1 MYFIKHCLRSRRG
14 RDETRINPVDRSNNS
29 ESIYHI
35 AQTRWPVKTL
45 KPGSPLFTYVG
56 ADDQNFTIPKTRAGL
71 YWFEIK
77 SVESASNGSAER
89 APGTVLLYAT
99 SSALD
104 HVPGVLYTS
113 EKEHRHRSLRFQQ
126 RRSKR
131 RLTISWNKRY
141 PSLRPLHSERY
152 DVLGVHVIS
161 EISEIRMYI
170 LRDLGAR
177 STHASM
183 TSSYECNLD
192 MEHLFFQPRRSSS
205 LKLLFS
211 CHLGLAAA
219 PVDALRGAKCSENS
233 SAFGSENWI
242 VLEGASPSG
251 HSGRSALRAADQ
263 ADAS

>member
-1 MYFIKHCLRSRRG
+1 MIDVIIASQ
-14 RDETRINPVDRSNNS
+14 TRWSSNKPPVDRSNNS
-29 ESIYHI
+29 ESIYHV

-104 HVPGVLYTS
+104 HVPSVLYAS

-141 PSLRPLHSERY
+141 SSLYPLHSEGY
-152 DVLGVHVIS
+152 DAHGRHEISDKNVYRVIS
-161 EISEIRMYI
+161 
-170 LRDLGAR
+170 
-177 STHASM
+177 
-183 TSSYECNLD
+183 
-192 MEHLFFQPRRSSS
+192 
-205 LKLLFS
+205 
-211 CHLGLAAA
+211 
-219 PVDALRGAKCSENS
+219 V
-233 SAFGSENWI
+233 
-242 VLEGASPSG
+242 
-251 HSGRSALRAADQ
+251 
-263 ADAS
+263 

>member
-1 MYFIKHCLRSRRG
+1 MRWITERLYKLL
-14 RDETRINPVDRSNNS
+14 VDRLNDF
-29 ESIYHI
+29 ESIYHV

-77 SVESASNGSAER
+77 SMESASNVSAER

-104 HVPGVLYTS
+104 HVPGVLYAS

-141 PSLRPLHSERY
+141 QSLSVSFTL
-152 DVLGVHVIS
+152 
-161 EISEIRMYI
+161 
-170 LRDLGAR
+170 
-177 STHASM
+177 
-183 TSSYECNLD
+183 
-192 MEHLFFQPRRSSS
+192 
-205 LKLLFS
+205 
-211 CHLGLAAA
+211 
-219 PVDALRGAKCSENS
+219 
-233 SAFGSENWI
+233 I
-242 VLEGASPSG
+242 VYK
-251 HSGRSALRAADQ
+251 
-263 ADAS
+263 